1 MKQKKLILFMPSI
14 EGGGVEKNLFLIS
27 DYLSNKNDKIY
38 LITASKKYKKK
49 FNKKIKLILPKF
61 NIWDKLGRKMKYFV
75 CLLLL
80 LKEIKKDKNLLILCF
95 QANIYCIILCKIF
108 NRKIIVR
115 SNSSPSGWS
124 KNFLKNNVFKFILKK
139 ADRILVNSIE
149 FKKQLKK
156 KFNVN
161 AVCIYNPLNKNEII
175 KKSKFKSFKIFSSKN
190 KLKIINVGRFV
201 DQKDQ
206 LTMLKALN
214 LLSKKIDFE
223 AVLVGSGILK
233 DSLIEYA
240 KKNKINNKIKFIN
253 YSTNPYPLINQ
264 SDLLILSSKYEGLPN
279 VLLEALA
286 LKKFVIS
293 SDCPTG
299 PKEILLNGKGG
310 LLFKVGNHYELEKK
324 ISYYLDN
331 KKICKLMLNNALN
344 KLNRF
349 DFNTNMQKY
358 LLSIKEFI

>member
-1 MKQKKLILFMPSI
+1 MPSI
-14 EGGGVEKNLFLIS
+14 EGGGVEKNLFLVS
-27 DYLSNKNDKIY
+27 DYLSNKINKVY

-61 NIWDKLGRKMKYFV
+61 NFWDNLGRKMKYLI

-80 LKEIKKDKNLLILCF
+80 FKQIMRDKNLLILCF

-124 KNFLKNNVFKFILKK
+124 NNFVKNILFKFILKK
-139 ADRILVNSIE
+139 ADQILVNSFE

-156 KFNVN
+156 KFGVN
-161 AVCIYNPLNKNEII
+161 AVCIYNPLNKKEIV
-175 KKSKFKSFKIFSSKN
+175 KKSKTKSLKIFSNKN

-206 LTMLKALN
+206 LTMLRALN
-214 LLSKKIDFE
+214 LLSKKTDFE

-233 DSLIEYA
+233 ESLIDYV
-240 KKNKINNKIKFIN
+240 KKNKINNKVKFIN

-264 SDLLILSSKYEGLPN
+264 SDLFILSSKYEGLPN
-279 VLLEALA
+279 VLLEALT
-286 LKKFVIS
+286 LKKFIIS

-299 PKEILLNGKGG
+299 PKEILLGGKGG
-310 LLFKVGNHYELEKK
+310 LLFKVGNYSELQRK
-324 ISYYLDN
+324 ISYYLNN
-331 KKICKLMLNNALN
+331 KKICKSMLNSALN
-344 KLNRF
+344 QLGRF
-349 DFNTNMQKY
+349 DYNLNLKKY
-358 LLSIKEFI
+358 LFTVKKFI